1 MAVGLNN
8 SLTFGGINSA
18 NYGIFIDGGGVYNSP
33 ERDVTLVTIPGRSG
47 QLVMDN
53 GRFENI
59 EVTYSAFIDGR
70 DDGTIRDSIRD
81 FRNAIGALRG
91 YQRLED
97 TYNPDEFR
105 QALFIG
111 GLEVD
116 PVVYQTGG
124 EFEITFNCKPQR
136 WLKSGEE
143 LLVFTEA
150 TTLTN
155 PTLFASEPLIRVSGS
170 DGTVAINDI
179 TIGVAQLPAEYSGQE
194 LYIDCEIGDAYC
206 YDLITNELVN
216 LNSYVSWSE
225 YPRLDPGANAISFTN
240 YLTRVSVIPR
250 WWRV

>member
-1 MAVGLNN
+1 MAVALNN
-8 SLTFGGINSA
+8 SFTFGGVNSA
-18 NYGIFIDGGGVYNSP
+18 NYGIFIDGGGVFNAP
-33 ERDVTLVTIPGRSG
+33 ERDVTLVSIPGRSG

-70 DDGTIRDSIRD
+70 DDGTIRDRIQS

-97 TYNPDEFR
+97 TYNPDEYR

-136 WLKSGEE
+136 WLKSGEH
-143 LLVFTEA
+143 LTTIPDGA
-150 TTLTN
+150 TLTN
-155 PTLFASEPLIRVSGS
+155 PTLFDAKPLIRIIGRTGTLEIGGATIEVDSDIQVTETLYFDCETLEAYGYVPGTETIINMNGVVTISGGAPVLEPGDNEVSFTDLS
-170 DGTVAINDI
+170 VAIA
-179 TIGVAQLPAEYSGQE
+179 T
-194 LYIDCEIGDAYC
+194 
-206 YDLITNELVN
+206 
-216 LNSYVSWSE
+216 
-225 YPRLDPGANAISFTN
+225 
-240 YLTRVSVIPR
+240 R